1 MNTSSYLFLG
11 SENIKHSQKSYEAD
25 IGYPRPI
32 NNDWSDLP
40 IEFQRHIDDVINLN
54 GFLYFFKGS
63 QYLKFDIAKAKV
75 TDGPKPIIEE
85 WPGLTG
91 TEFENGIDAATE
103 WSYAAKTGMTD
114 IICFFKGSDCI
125 DYTVSSHTIS
135 KKTIADRWG
144 ITEQYSEFSENLDAA
159 ILWTNI
165 GSPFLF
171 LFKDNSNI
179 RVNLKSN
186 TIDGQAPIG
195 ANWRGVTFKRV
206 QAAMSIDMDLL
217 GSEIGNDSNTNT
229 YFFLN
234 SENIKYNDP
243 LNNIDTGYPQ
253 PIRTNWPN
261 LPIEFQRHIDDVINL
276 NGCLYFFKGSQYLK
290 FDIAKAQVIDG
301 PKPIIEGWPGLAGTE
316 FENGIDA
323 ATEWIDT
330 KRDIVCFF
338 KGKECINYTVSS
350 HTIDQKTIAER
361 WRITGEYA
369 KFSANLDAAILWR
382 NTGYF
387 IYLFKGNEYLR
398 LHLMLNSLYGK
409 PELIQTKWKGVTF
422 NKIQA
427 AVSVDPDVLGS
438 DINIKCGGT
447 CGINNTG
454 KHCFQLPQSIR
465 FGLTAYVNSD
475 AHQQTINVYIDDR
488 LVDTLTGKGISH
500 ITDVRTYTSG
510 TGKVCIE
517 IIGDGKPSKLRYAYN
532 TLEAKPGS
540 AIIGANNGSNDNYDD
555 SVVVLNWPLS

>member
-1 MNTSSYLFLG
+1 
-11 SENIKHSQKSYEAD
+11 
-25 IGYPRPI
+25 
-32 NNDWSDLP
+32 
-40 IEFQRHIDDVINLN
+40 
-54 GFLYFFKGS
+54 
-63 QYLKFDIAKAKV
+63 
-75 TDGPKPIIEE
+75 
-85 WPGLTG
+85 
-91 TEFENGIDAATE
+91 
-103 WSYAAKTGMTD
+103 
-114 IICFFKGSDCI
+114 
-125 DYTVSSHTIS
+125 
-135 KKTIADRWG
+135 
-144 ITEQYSEFSENLDAA
+144 
-159 ILWTNI
+159 
-165 GSPFLF
+165 
-171 LFKDNSNI
+171 
-179 RVNLKSN
+179 
-186 TIDGQAPIG
+186 
-195 ANWRGVTFKRV
+195 
-206 QAAMSIDMDLL
+206 MDLL

-234 SENIKYNDP
+234 AENIKYNDP

-253 PIRTNWPN
+253 PIRNNWPN

-276 NGCLYFFKGSQYLK
+276 NGSLYFFKGSQYLK

-323 ATEWIDT
+323 ATEWIDAKEDT
-330 KRDIVCFF
+330 VCFF

-350 HTIDQKTIAER
+350 HAIDKKTIAER

-382 NTGYF
+382 NAGYF

-398 LHLMLNSLYGK
+398 LHLMLNSMYGE
-409 PELIQTKWKGVTF
+409 PDLIQTKWKGVTF

-427 AVSVDPDVLGS
+427 AVSVDPNLLGS

-475 AHQQTINVYIDDR
+475 VHQQTINVYIDDR

-500 ITDVRTYTSG
+500 ITDVKTYTSG
-510 TGKVCIE
+510 TGEVCIE

-532 TLEAKPGS
+532 TLEAKPGT

>member
-1 MNTSSYLFLG
+1 M
-11 SENIKHSQKSYEAD
+11 
-25 IGYPRPI
+25 
-32 NNDWSDLP
+32 
-40 IEFQRHIDDVINLN
+40 
-54 GFLYFFKGS
+54 
-63 QYLKFDIAKAKV
+63 
-75 TDGPKPIIEE
+75 
-85 WPGLTG
+85 
-91 TEFENGIDAATE
+91 
-103 WSYAAKTGMTD
+103 
-114 IICFFKGSDCI
+114 
-125 DYTVSSHTIS
+125 
-135 KKTIADRWG
+135 
-144 ITEQYSEFSENLDAA
+144 
-159 ILWTNI
+159 
-165 GSPFLF
+165 
-171 LFKDNSNI
+171 
-179 RVNLKSN
+179 
-186 TIDGQAPIG
+186 
-195 ANWRGVTFKRV
+195 
-206 QAAMSIDMDLL
+206 
-217 GSEIGNDSNTNT
+217 GNDSNTNT

-253 PIRTNWPN
+253 PIRNNWPN

-290 FDIAKAQVIDG
+290 FDIAKTQVIDG
-301 PKPIIEGWPGLAGTE
+301 PKSIIEGWPGLAGTE

-323 ATEWIDT
+323 ATEWIDA
-330 KRDIVCFF
+330 KEDIVCFF

-350 HTIDQKTIAER
+350 HAIDKKTIAER

-398 LHLMLNSLYGK
+398 LHMMLNSLYGK

-510 TGKVCIE
+510 TGKVCVE
-517 IIGDGKPSKLRYAYN
+517 IIADGKPSKLRYAYN